1 MSCGNNS
8 LYGPSDK
15 YIKFLNG
22 DLVAIEGSNTVDKQ
36 ILNTLR
42 IPYSQLLRG
51 RITLKAGQTD
61 YLMNHLGMGDNATL
75 LSIAATYDPNSKI
88 EEDNYVQWSYATDL
102 SRFYYFDQLM
112 ILTGNSTHRI
122 PQLYLTNPN
131 QTYNVTLDVM
141 VANIDDTYN
150 YFNDTINQYG
160 YSFVNLL
167 VSCIRTY
174 VVNESIVIND
184 NSGNPLLFIRL
195 ANINSIEKT
204 GLVLIIDD
212 SSYGTVFLKFSTQY
226 DTDQAHSLLN
236 YVLKNANVNINLM
249 NPVTDD
255 IVPIVYFNSKVGNTG
270 DYIAFNGATAGVPY
284 DTSYGGSFST
294 SISLGTY
301 GTASGT
307 YSVIDSNLLVNLLI
321 HGVNDNR
328 DGTMSVT
335 GASILINGTQSII
348 SATGSYTMTFN
359 LSDIAQNYVAAS
371 VALTIT
377 N

>member
-88 EEDNYVQWSYATDL
+88 EEDNYVKWSYATDL

-131 QTYNVTLDVM
+131 QTYNVILDVM

-167 VSCIRTY
+167 VSCIRTH

-184 NSGNPLLFIRL
+184 NSGNPLLFMRL

-270 DYIAFNGATAGVPY
+270 NYIAFNGATAGVPY

-348 SATGSYTMTFN
+348 SATGSYTMAFN

>member
-88 EEDNYVQWSYATDL
+88 EEDNYVKWSYATDL

-131 QTYNVTLDVM
+131 QTYNVILDVM

-167 VSCIRTY
+167 VSCIRTH

-184 NSGNPLLFIRL
+184 NSGNPLLFMRL

-348 SATGSYTMTFN
+348 SATGSYTMAFN

>member
-88 EEDNYVQWSYATDL
+88 EEDNYVKWSYATDL

-167 VSCIRTY
+167 VSCIRTH

-184 NSGNPLLFIRL
+184 NSGNPLLFMRL

-270 DYIAFNGATAGVPY
+270 NYIAFNGATAGVPY

-301 GTASGT
+301 GTSSGT

-328 DGTMSVT
+328 DGTMSIT

>member
-1 MSCGNNS
+1 
-8 LYGPSDK
+8 
-15 YIKFLNG
+15 
-22 DLVAIEGSNTVDKQ
+22 
-36 ILNTLR
+36 
-42 IPYSQLLRG
+42 
-51 RITLKAGQTD
+51 
-61 YLMNHLGMGDNATL
+61 
-75 LSIAATYDPNSKI
+75 
-88 EEDNYVQWSYATDL
+88 
-102 SRFYYFDQLM
+102 
-112 ILTGNSTHRI
+112 
-122 PQLYLTNPN
+122 
-131 QTYNVTLDVM
+131 
-141 VANIDDTYN
+141 
-150 YFNDTINQYG
+150 
-160 YSFVNLL
+160 
-167 VSCIRTY
+167 
-174 VVNESIVIND
+174 
-184 NSGNPLLFIRL
+184 L

-270 DYIAFNGATAGVPY
+270 NYIAFNGATAGVPY